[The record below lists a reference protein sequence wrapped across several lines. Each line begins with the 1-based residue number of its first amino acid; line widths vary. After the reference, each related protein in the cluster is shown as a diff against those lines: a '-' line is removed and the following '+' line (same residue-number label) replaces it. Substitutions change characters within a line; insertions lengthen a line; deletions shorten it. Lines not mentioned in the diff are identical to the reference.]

1 MKKTAIQRGQYGEI
15 QNKDIQEEPTTNESL
30 VDALRKILEIR
41 FAEYPDGDES
51 APFKIITR
59 MQRIA
64 RNALKNQQTAKGKR

>member
-1 MKKTAIQRGQYGEI
+1 MKKTAIQRGKYGEI
-15 QNKDIQEEPTTNESL
+15 QNKDIQEEPTINETF

-64 RNALKNQQTAKGKR
+64 KNALKNQQ